1 MSVTSKPA
9 LEALLGGQAAL
20 RTAGPDFAPVLRWRK
35 SGVNPGQVVSGQQS
49 AGLREPSKEGGTASS
64 FTGHVIFWVKWVKLS
79 DATYGAASPKGHPAQ
94 LWGWCR
100 TAQLSVRAP
109 HSRGGTLGTSRPDRG
124 GGPDSIYIIDCKLLP
139 RCLMFL

>member
-64 FTGHVIFWVKWVKLS
+64 FTGHVIFWVNGLS
-79 DATYGAASPKGHPAQ
+79 CQMPRMEQP
-94 LWGWCR
+94 
-100 TAQLSVRAP
+100 
-109 HSRGGTLGTSRPDRG
+109 
-124 GGPDSIYIIDCKLLP
+124 LP
-139 RCLMFL
+139 RDTPPSCGVGAGPPS

>member
-79 DATYGAASPKGHPAQ
+79 HMEQP
-94 LWGWCR
+94 
-100 TAQLSVRAP
+100 
-109 HSRGGTLGTSRPDRG
+109 
-124 GGPDSIYIIDCKLLP
+124 LP
-139 RCLMFL
+139 RDTPPSCGVGAGPPS